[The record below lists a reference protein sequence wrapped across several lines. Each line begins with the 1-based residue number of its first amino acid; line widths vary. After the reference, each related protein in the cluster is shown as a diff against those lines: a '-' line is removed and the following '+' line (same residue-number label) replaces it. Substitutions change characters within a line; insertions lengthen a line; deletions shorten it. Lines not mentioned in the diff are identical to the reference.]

1 MTATRSRRAGALDH
15 PVKNFQIS
23 IFRRVTVSTSQIVWY
38 ERRGQNGYRTLQVD
52 GNATAP
58 LSRVSTPDRVAF
70 GKTRK
75 Q

>member
-23 IFRRVTVSTSQIVWY
+23 IFRRVTVPTSQIRMV
-38 ERRGQNGYRTLQVD
+38 RTSGQNGFRALQVD

-58 LSRVSTPDRVAF
+58 LSRVSTPDGVAF

-75 Q
+75 R